1 MNEYNRNTVGVD
13 ISKAY
18 LDVHRLAGRG
28 KAVLSGPAFQYN
40 THLVPRL
47 LSTAND
53 RGIYADSSIYG
64 HGLLCDTV
72 QYPH

>member
-1 MNEYNRNTVGVD
+1 MCTGSLVVVKQFFRG
-13 ISKAY
+13 
-18 LDVHRLAGRG
+18 RL
-28 KAVLSGPAFQYN
+28 SNN
-40 THLVPRL
+40 THLVSRL